1 MVITYAF
8 LGIFIALMGY
18 FAYFETV
25 KSEDFINSPYNAR
38 QDSFSSSTVR
48 GKIMGSGG
56 EILAE
61 SNVDAEGKETR
72 TYPYRN
78 PVCPC
83 GRLFHPRQIRCGICC
98 KLQPFTLK
106 QLFLRRIVNEIR
118 GEKNTGDDVVT
129 TLNVSLQQAAYDA
142 LGEHDGAVVVM
153 EPSTGRILAMVSK
166 PDFDP
171 NEVAANWEAISGDS
185 ESFCFSQPCDTG
197 TIPAGFYF

>member
-1 MVITYAF
+1 
-8 LGIFIALMGY
+8 MGY

-78 PVCPC
+78 
-83 GRLFHPRQIRCGICC
+83 LFAHVVGFPTHG
-98 KLQPFTLK
+98 KLGAWNLLQTLTFYA
-106 QLFLRRIVNEIR
+106 QTAFFLERIVNEIR

-166 PDFDP
+166 PDF
-171 NEVAANWEAISGDS
+171 
-185 ESFCFSQPCDTG
+185 
-197 TIPAGFYF
+197 